1 MPMSDETRHIREILD
16 ERDRRY
22 EQRFQGQEK
31 ALGESKE
38 DLKARL
44 DLLNE
49 LREGVAT
56 RAELAALE
64 KVVEDLRDRI
74 NLREGKTSGFSSGWG
89 ILLGAVGLIAAV
101 IAIIGTR

>member
-1 MPMSDETRHIREILD
+1 MSLDDVRHVREIID
-16 ERDRRY
+16 ERDKRY
-22 EQRFQGQEK
+22 EQRFQSQEK

-74 NLREGKTSGFSSGWG
+74 NLREGKGLGFGSSWA
-89 ILLGAVGLIAAV
+89 ILLGAVTVAV
-101 IAIIGTR
+101 ALYLAFGGT